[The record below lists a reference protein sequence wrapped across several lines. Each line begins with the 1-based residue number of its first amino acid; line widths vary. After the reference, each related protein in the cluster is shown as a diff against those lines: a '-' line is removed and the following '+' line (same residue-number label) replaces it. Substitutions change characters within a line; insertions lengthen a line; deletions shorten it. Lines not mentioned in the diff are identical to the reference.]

1 MSQPVKYNFDMVF
14 AETAGQ
20 NTWVDTFSGDEL
32 ETARDEAWNAGFA
45 EGTAREQASTER
57 TTATAL
63 ETIGARLANIASTQ
77 AETLDRTIRDA
88 TALAL
93 AIARKVATESLRR
106 QPLAEIEGMIGASL
120 ARLVDEPRVAISV
133 PDALL
138 DDLKERIGEVAAR
151 SGFDGK
157 VVLLADPSLDGDD
170 CRVEWADGG
179 AERDTAAAWTD
190 LEAAIERLLEVPVGQ
205 PGGDAADPNPGGGAA
220 DPNPGGDAADPTPG
234 DADGE
239 PPSSAAAQSPTTD
252 SVADE
257 ARQSS
262 E

>member
-1 MSQPVKYNFDMVF
+1 MSPHTKFSFDTVF

-20 NTWVDTFSGDEL
+20 TTHVDVFSGDEVD
-32 ETARDEAWNAGFA
+32 TMRDEAWNAGFA

-63 ETIGARLANIASTQ
+63 ETIGARLASIASTQ
-77 AETLDRTIRDA
+77 TETLDRTIRDA
-88 TALAL
+88 TGLAM

-106 QPLAEIEGMIGASL
+106 HPLIEIEGMIGASL
-120 ARLVDEPRVAISV
+120 ARLIDEPRVAISV

-138 DDLKERIGEVAAR
+138 DELKERIGEVAAR

-157 VVLLADPSLDGDD
+157 VVLLANPSLDGDD
-170 CRVEWADGG
+170 CRMEWADGG
-179 AERDTAAAWTD
+179 AERDTCAAWTD
-190 LEAAIERLLEVPVGQ
+190 LEATIERLLEAPAGQ
-205 PGGDAADPNPGGGAA
+205 PGGDAAEPNP
-220 DPNPGGDAADPTPG
+220 DSDAANPTPG

-239 PPSSAAAQSPTTD
+239 PSSSAAAQSPTTD

-257 ARQSS
+257 TRQSS